1 MAGKSHWFEGQ
12 ILNHIFRTTAFSQ
25 PTTLYIALFTAAPT
39 DDFVSGTPT
48 GTEVTGGSYARLA
61 ISTADANWRYT
72 AGSGATA
79 GKVDNIDVLT
89 FNPNPSAGWGTVTH
103 FAIVDT
109 ASGNCNLLYWA
120 ALTTPKTINTGDTVS
135 FAQYALAISED

>member
-12 ILNHIFRTTAFSQ
+12 LLNHVFRTTAYTQ

-48 GTEVTGGSYARLA
+48 GTEVSGGSYARLA
-61 ISTADANWRYT
+61 FSTADANWRYT

-89 FNPNPSAGWGTVTH
+89 WGTNPTAGWGTV
-103 FAIVDT
+103 AIVDA

-120 ALTTPKTINTGDTVS
+120 ALTTQKTINTGDTVS